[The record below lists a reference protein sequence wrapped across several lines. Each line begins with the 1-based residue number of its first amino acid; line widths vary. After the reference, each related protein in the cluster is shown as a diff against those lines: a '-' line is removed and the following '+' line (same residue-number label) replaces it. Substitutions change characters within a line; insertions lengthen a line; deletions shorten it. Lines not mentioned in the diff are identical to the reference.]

1 MTSIIDAIKA
11 LDANAQVVVNGEPS
25 NQAEYESQVK
35 YISGADENGSAI
47 YKDTQDFTWE
57 QVSAKKAEL
66 QTMRGMPLV
75 NSDKYAELQ
84 KLTGWKDI
92 SPMEFYLTS
101 LQFDPNFKW
110 EEANKCPLCMCE
122 LYDVPEESKDLMGD
136 ITKLQQKWQEQV
148 QNGN

>member
-66 QTMRGMPLV
+66 QTDYDNKQYQRDRADAYPSIQDQLDMQYHDAVDG
-75 NSDKYAELQ
+75 
-84 KLTGWKDI
+84 TTTWKDKI
-92 SPMEFYLTS
+92 AEVKTTYPKE
-101 LQFDPNFKW
+101 
-110 EEANKCPLCMCE
+110 
-122 LYDVPEESKDLMGD
+122 
-136 ITKLQQKWQEQV
+136 
-148 QNGN
+148 

>member
-47 YKDTQDFTWE
+47 YKDTQDFTWD

-66 QTMRGMPLV
+66 QTDYDNKQYQRDRASEYPAVVDQLDDIFHNGIDGWKATIQAV
-75 NSDKYAELQ
+75 KDKYPKE
-84 KLTGWKDI
+84 
-92 SPMEFYLTS
+92 
-101 LQFDPNFKW
+101 
-110 EEANKCPLCMCE
+110 
-122 LYDVPEESKDLMGD
+122 
-136 ITKLQQKWQEQV
+136 
-148 QNGN
+148 